1 MRWNEDRMKDSV
13 QAPTSMRTYGS
24 VLQEAVDRLSQAVLG
39 KRWDEQYRSPGVY
52 TGELLAMEY
61 LYSQTGISL
70 TPTLHNQEEEDQL
83 VEDIDDEDIEDEG
96 FEEETEDITV
106 PVLTD
111 DDHDIERRPSTTRR
125 RAPSPPPLPEL
136 PSTSTGGGQRPVAA
150 AAVPSTSGQ
159 GLHPAATAA
168 ATTSGAQGVV
178 VGPDGIPGWDKVQE
192 LAAYLVDLRDAA
204 YLTEPQVTEVI
215 QLWAALP
222 DSDKERIDYQPRH
235 QERLSSGRFK
245 APKRSGVTPGV
256 ESVKRSL
263 IGHPGGPAQWPGTSR
278 LVDAMCTRLCT
289 LHKCTTRKAGVSTPR
304 WTRILDDYH
313 HIRDLIIAS
322 PRLMA
327 DTTIQLF
334 QINQRTLIQW
344 FQQRLKGQEM
354 STLTQGLTPAPQIP
368 VAPAQLPQPQ
378 EKLIVPPASSGQR
391 HEFVFPPNLEGRAP
405 LLRPGRRPKDRQDR
419 PIAPTPPPIFP
430 LPATLGT
437 SALPVPTPFTLVQLP
452 AMTVPAPP
460 VPFLQ
465 LPATTLAASTP
476 GAAPSVPA
484 PPPPAG
490 PPPPPAGPPPP
501 VSRYTERNRRR
512 RAAEEASGSAE
523 KRKYVRGATYNM
535 CSQCGKPKTKEYGHS
550 CFGSATFCSQASGGK
565 SVEEWLE
572 EQRAQK

>member
-1 MRWNEDRMKDSV
+1 MSS
-13 QAPTSMRTYGS
+13 T
-24 VLQEAVDRLSQAVLG
+24 AVLESTQVNCWPWSTCTA
-39 KRWDEQYRSPGVY
+39 RLAYHLLQRS
-52 TGELLAMEY
+52 T
-61 LYSQTGISL
+61 T
-70 TPTLHNQEEEDQL
+70 EDQL

-136 PSTSTGGGQRPVAA
+136 PSTSTGGGQCPVAA

-168 ATTSGAQGVV
+168 ATSGAQGVV

-204 YLTEPQVTEVI
+204 YLTEP
-215 QLWAALP
+215 
-222 DSDKERIDYQPRH
+222 
-235 QERLSSGRFK
+235 RLR
-245 APKRSGVTPGV
+245 
-256 ESVKRSL
+256 
-263 IGHPGGPAQWPGTSR
+263 
-278 LVDAMCTRLCT
+278 
-289 LHKCTTRKAGVSTPR
+289 
-304 WTRILDDYH
+304 
-313 HIRDLIIAS
+313 
-322 PRLMA
+322 
-327 DTTIQLF
+327 
-334 QINQRTLIQW
+334 

-405 LLRPGRRPKDRQDR
+405 LLRQDR
-419 PIAPTPPPIFP
+419 PIAPTPPPVFP

-512 RAAEEASGSAE
+512 RATEEASGSAE

-550 CFGSATFCSQASGGK
+550 RFGSATFCSQASGGK